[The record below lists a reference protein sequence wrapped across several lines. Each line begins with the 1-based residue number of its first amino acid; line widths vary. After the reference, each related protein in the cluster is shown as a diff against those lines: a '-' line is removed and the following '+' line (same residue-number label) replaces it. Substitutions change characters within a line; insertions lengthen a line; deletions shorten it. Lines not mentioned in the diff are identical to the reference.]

1 MINDYNNLI
10 RSLDEKCRLI
20 IGNDFQLKRY
30 QSDSHKLLI
39 FHNNGTVKA
48 VNRLGG
54 DADSEVNVYPWFSTY
69 YLYVEVKFVFDTKI
83 FKRKPGIVIA
93 QCSISISVFKLLSE
107 KVIQLFRAEWDD
119 YDNERVRHPQPH
131 WHITSDISLANT
143 FNEYAKEFGEDGF
156 MSILKPEKEQIASL
170 RKFHFAM
177 KGKWEEDMSHSTSI
191 ESSKQVVDWFCGLL
205 SSIRTE
211 LEYIDNN

>member
-107 KVIQLFRAEWDD
+107 KVGSVSFSVSGVSLQIFWFCKYINLS
-119 YDNERVRHPQPH
+119 V
-131 WHITSDISLANT
+131 TSLAGSPA
-143 FNEYAKEFGEDGF
+143 NEDFFIRPGTGPCQDRFWA
-156 MSILKPEKEQIASL
+156 PASG
-170 RKFHFAM
+170 M
-177 KGKWEEDMSHSTSI
+177 TSCPWP
-191 ESSKQVVDWFCGLL
+191 SFP
-205 SSIRTE
+205 
-211 LEYIDNN
+211 